1 MERREVHR
9 GVCRDGGH
17 KEAERTMMCKRAFS
31 ALASM
36 LSLGLMAML
45 PAPGHA
51 ASFDCAKASTVI
63 EALIC
68 RDPGLSQL
76 DDRLAAAYAA
86 VRAQSGNSAQL
97 SSAQRA
103 WLVRRNQC
111 QTAACVSDAYSARLG
126 ELGAGP
132 MAESASAGGVRQT
145 ENVVAPAQVTT
156 NAALSVSQ
164 QDTVQPDNDARDAF
178 AAACSKAIPLKGFAN
193 SWFQQPSSRKIRTM
207 EQAVQARRDA
217 LRTGH
222 DDLTH
227 TIQEIEHAIDTMEG
241 LRRRNPGDRVL
252 PLDEECA
259 KRYIA
264 FLMSIDESSW
274 DLARKGAAQESA
286 AGIERQRQ
294 ARDAQQRAAD
304 EAATEQARQQK
315 EAQAAAAQAEEVRQ
329 QREAA
334 IAVAAVQRKEADE
347 AAAAALKRQTEDT
360 ARAVAEAA
368 GQNKAA
374 ENTSVPAAPQV
385 ATNAAGQTQ
394 EPNALPP
401 AQQDNATRIAFVAA
415 CSKFFSPDDFTGNRY
430 NPKQYISDSKA
441 QQGEYILNMGQAVQA
456 RMDNLGD
463 QFVKEIKQVQASI
476 GAMEDAR
483 RRDSR
488 PQFGDLVDP
497 TLGIGEECARRYL
510 AFLQSIDAPSRD
522 AAKQEAAQRKAAYDA
537 EKERKRAAS
546 EAADAARAEAK
557 AAAQREVDSL
567 PACDDATVLRAV
579 KGMLADSPAGK
590 LVGLHVSGFEQIRD
604 DHVSGSL
611 KRYCSA
617 NLLTTA
623 GAMRVSYSIRWTE
636 AHDDIW
642 VEARLLP
649 N

>member
-1 MERREVHR
+1 
-9 GVCRDGGH
+9 
-17 KEAERTMMCKRAFS
+17 MMCKRALA
-31 ALASM
+31 ALALT

-45 PAPGHA
+45 SAPGHA

-63 EALIC
+63 ETLIC

-86 VRAQSGNSAQL
+86 VRAHSGNLAQL

-103 WLVRRNQC
+103 WLARRNQC

-132 MAESASAGGVRQT
+132 MAESASAGGVRQP
-145 ENVVAPAQVTT
+145 ENVLAPAQVTT
-156 NAALSVSQ
+156 NAGPSASQ
-164 QDTVQPDNDARDAF
+164 QDSVVPVQPDNAAREAF
-178 AAACSKAIPLKGFAN
+178 AAACNKAIPLKGYAN
-193 SWFQQPSSRKIRTM
+193 SWFQQPSSRKIRNL
-207 EQAVQARRDA
+207 EQAVQARREA

-222 DDLTH
+222 DDLTR
-227 TIQEIEHAIDTMEG
+227 TIQEVEHAIDTMEDM
-241 LRRRNPGDRVL
+241 RRRFPGDRAR
-252 PLDEECA
+252 PIDEECA
-259 KRYIA
+259 QRYVA
-264 FLMSIDESSW
+264 FLQSIDAPSW
-274 DLARKGAAQESA
+274 DAAKKEAAQESA
-286 AGIERQRQ
+286 AGIDRQRQ
-294 ARDAQQRAAD
+294 AREAQQRAAD
-304 EAATEQARQQK
+304 EAAAEQARQQK
-315 EAQAAAAQAEEVRQ
+315 EAQVAAAQAEEVRQ

-347 AAAAALKRQTEDT
+347 AAAAAVKRQTEDT

-368 GQNKAA
+368 GQNTAA
-374 ENTSVPAAPQV
+374 ENTSASATPQV
-385 ATNAAGQTQ
+385 ATNAAPQTQ

-430 NPKQYISDSKA
+430 TPKQYISDSKA

-546 EAADAARAEAK
+546 EAADAARAAAT
-557 AAAQREVDSL
+557 AAAQREVDTL

-590 LVGLHVSGFEQIRD
+590 LVGLRVSGFEQVRD
-604 DHVSGSL
+604 TTSGVDVAHPH
-611 KRYCSA
+611 RYCSA

-623 GAMRVSYSIRWTE
+623 GAMRGSYKIRWTE

-649 N
+649 D